1 MDDRHLTLIDFF
13 VGFGLL
19 FHEAE
24 HGVLLDFVGDEN
36 GVLFFLVVEKF
47 FFADFA
53 QVGQVGIHHLTRQVL
68 EFFGHVGAAFIFGL
82 FLIIFCFFFH
92 CCCVVLC
99 GKNCFG
105 VNVGFAA
112 CNVIGRRFSLAR
124 SAEKTVIRF
133 IRTAAERIFYSFS
146 V

>member
-68 EFFGHVGAAFIFGL
+68 YFFGPVGAAFIFGL
-82 FLIIFCFFFH
+82 SLIPVGFLLRGYVSLSRQNGFR
-92 CCCVVLC
+92 
-99 GKNCFG
+99 

-112 CNVIGRRFSLAR
+112 CNVIGRRFSLA
-124 SAEKTVIRF
+124 
-133 IRTAAERIFYSFS
+133 
-146 V
+146 